1 MAIPLPYYIFSKP
14 PTLLTSFCQH
24 QPNKI
29 RDKHKNKLTRESF
42 FFMFRGLQ
50 IKVACF
56 FFLSNIYRQPLPFLQ
71 KNLQP
76 TFDDYSKI
84 VTLTNNGGGRSG
96 HTIILPST
104 LIEETSPSPAALSA
118 DT

>member
-1 MAIPLPYYIFSKP
+1 
-14 PTLLTSFCQH
+14 
-24 QPNKI
+24 
-29 RDKHKNKLTRESF
+29 
-42 FFMFRGLQ
+42 MFRGLQ

-84 VTLTNNGGGRSG
+84 VTLTNNRGGKSG